1 MKGEEPQQTG
11 TGPGLSRQILFYRLS
26 SSSINAM
33 TKERFHKPVNDKL
46 YVYDIDTNVTT
57 VKTNMLEHRLPVN
70 IMVDTMSQIFFGKI
84 YRL

>member
-1 MKGEEPQQTG
+1 
-11 TGPGLSRQILFYRLS
+11 
-26 SSSINAM
+26 M

-84 YRL
+84 YRLY